1 MLLLH
6 SFIHGATVEYQIDR
20 DMCKL
25 DLVPLEAQTFDM
37 IILGDGSFGG
47 HLGVEVMNV
56 EPLQGD

>member
-20 DMCKL
+20 DVHKL

-37 IILGDGSFGG
+37 IMLGDGSFG
-47 HLGVEVMNV
+47 
-56 EPLQGD
+56 